1 MRKATMVAMWEEG
14 VLEIETGAVTVETL
28 AMVARLTA
36 VSEATGM
43 MVVAKVVTVTVTE
56 VPMAAA
62 MGS

>member
-36 VSEATGM
+36 VSEATEM